1 MHTLSLF
8 PRLLDYGQVAPF
20 IIRITLAAVLLH
32 WSYRALK
39 NAPASAGSK
48 SAGLLEAAVGILLL
62 IGLWTQAAALIAG
75 VDLVIR
81 LIGRVSNR
89 AFLTD
94 GVNYYLILLVLALSL
109 IVTGAGWLAFDLH
122 L

>member
-1 MHTLSLF
+1 MNTLSLF
-8 PRLLDYGQVAPF
+8 PSLLSWSELSPLLIRLV
-20 IIRITLAAVLLH
+20 LAAVFIH
-32 WSYRALK
+32 WSYRGLK
-39 NAPASAGSK
+39 NPSATAKTKGI
-48 SAGLLEAAVGILLL
+48 ALIEGIAGILLV
-62 IGLWTQAAALIAG
+62 IGLWTQAAALVAI

-81 LIGRVSNR
+81 LVERIQKK

-109 IVTGAGWLAFDLH
+109 LVTGAGWYGFDLR